1 MPKTRRRAAAE
12 ATTESTLAVSEPKAR
27 RRGAAKVAAPDPIE
41 ADAVPPPRR
50 APVPLPKGWKRAEE
64 ALDRIEAVS
73 TIFPDFNRATR
84 CGGLPVNR
92 MHTIH
97 GQTHGGK
104 TAFVLGLVKSFL
116 DGGHVAAYVDAEHST
131 PQEFAEELMGDL
143 SKRDGFFGSRPDT
156 YEDTI
161 DAVTEFLKMMA
172 TLRKDSPATKSIV
185 VIDSINKL
193 TPERELRNVLKSGGE
208 EVSKG
213 HAGRYRA
220 AVNQA
225 WLNHL
230 SPRLKPAGCAMV
242 FIAQERESHDADA
255 WDPDG
260 GVEIK
265 GGQSLSFDASM
276 LIRVSKSMPMRD
288 TATATDKSKG
298 DIIGFA
304 HRVRIYKSKVSHMD
318 GAFSDCVYHFSNGK
332 RTPAGFDTSRD
343 ALLVAKKIGLVQVNG
358 SWLSWRKRRWQGEMK
373 AAQWL
378 SGEPTVLAEL
388 MREIEQKL
396 ASERARP

>member
-1 MPKTRRRAAAE
+1 MAKLRTKKAAG
-12 ATTESTLAVSEPKAR
+12 SNDP
-27 RRGAAKVAAPDPIE
+27 VALDS
-41 ADAVPPPRR
+41 VPPPVRR
-50 APVPLPKGWKRAEE
+50 AIPLPKGWRRAED

-73 TIFPDFNRATR
+73 TIFPDFNWASR

-92 MHTIH
+92 MHTVH
-97 GQTHGGK
+97 GPTHGGK
-104 TAFVLGLVKSFL
+104 TAFVLGLLKSFL

-131 PQEFAEELMGDL
+131 PQEFAEELLGDL
-143 SKRDGFFGSRPDT
+143 SLRDGFFGSRPDT

-161 DAVTEFLKMMA
+161 NAVTEFLKMM
-172 TLRKDSPATKSIV
+172 TELRLKSPETKSIV

-193 TPERELRNVLKSGGE
+193 TPKRELANVLKTGGE

-242 FIAQERESHDADA
+242 FIAQEREGSEDVPWEA
-255 WDPDG
+255 DG

-265 GGQSLSFDASM
+265 GGQALSFDASM
-276 LIRVSKSMPMRD
+276 LIRVSKALPMRD
-288 TATATDKSKG
+288 STTASREKPKG
-298 DIIGFA
+298 EIVGFQ
-304 HRVRIYKSKVSHMD
+304 HRARLYKSKVSHMD
-318 GAFSDCVYHFSNGK
+318 GAWTDCLFHFSNGK
-332 RTPAGFDTSRD
+332 QTPPGFDPQRD
-343 ALLVAKKIGLVQVNG
+343 ALHVAKKLGLVSVNG
-358 SWLSWRKRRWQGEMK
+358 SWLSWNKHRWQGEMK

-378 SGEPTVLAEL
+378 AGHQPALIQMLGSIESRLAAD
-388 MREIEQKL
+388 RKVVVK
-396 ASERARP
+396 